1 MSNPQNANF
10 SYYQLFGYVSCIA
23 LSNLNSTHVLQL
35 FRDHIE
41 VREQKRFKLL
51 LTFLKLL
58 VTNPQ
63 CDQIGQL
70 FCPILKSKQLLLLLS
85 MPDKRLPIDVLQF
98 PILHYIYHNP
108 LPASTQNSHKTLF
121 NLLSYYFAP
130 RCNSIL
136 TPISP
141 ENHFSFFE
149 GGATVLTFCALF
161 KRIRTL
167 FTNTQKHQ
175 RNFHHTL
182 HILLARVMH

>member
-1 MSNPQNANF
+1 MSNPQSVNF

-98 PILHYIYHNP
+98 PILHCIYHKL
-108 LPASTQNSHKTLF
+108 LPTLTQNSHKTLF

-130 RCNSIL
+130 RCNSIF

-161 KRIRTL
+161 KRIRTFL
-167 FTNTQKHQ
+167 IHKHNNTSAIFTILCIFYQ
-175 RNFHHTL
+175 R
-182 HILLARVMH
+182 V